1 MYMSWSEPPDR
12 RPPSGSGENPYLQG
26 PPGGGPSENPYLQ
39 RPPSG
44 PPASSEPPPPEPPGP
59 RQPGNGGP
67 PAGWNSADPDQPPP
81 SWPPTTGNWQ
91 AEQGAPPAT
100 IQVPRQN
107 GAGAEPA
114 SPGTRDWPPYSS
126 GHGPGY
132 DRPPAGSR
140 TQRRGLLGGLLTLLA
155 AIWAVGKYVLLFIGK
170 FGILKTGL
178 TLLISL
184 GLYAVFFGFW
194 GALGLVLM
202 ILLHELGHV
211 VEIRRQGMKATAPL
225 FIPFMGAAIFQ
236 RSHPTD
242 ALKQAQIGIA
252 GPLAGTVAATA
263 AFVLFGLTHNS
274 LFLFWAWIG
283 FYLNLF
289 NLIPFGMLDGGWI
302 LAAASKWF
310 QLLGLAALALAVLF
324 FHLTFGPL
332 LLILLIFGIPT
343 MIARF
348 RNDSLPYYQSVPTA
362 GKVGMGLAWLVLVG
376 YLGYAS
382 MQAYN
387 LLTAQTALG

>member
-1 MYMSWSEPPDR
+1 M
-12 RPPSGSGENPYLQG
+12 
-26 PPGGGPSENPYLQ
+26 
-39 RPPSG
+39 
-44 PPASSEPPPPEPPGP
+44 
-59 RQPGNGGP
+59 
-67 PAGWNSADPDQPPP
+67 
-81 SWPPTTGNWQ
+81 
-91 AEQGAPPAT
+91 
-100 IQVPRQN
+100 
-107 GAGAEPA
+107 
-114 SPGTRDWPPYSS
+114 
-126 GHGPGY
+126 
-132 DRPPAGSR
+132 
-140 TQRRGLLGGLLTLLA
+140 
-155 AIWAVGKYVLLFIGK
+155 GKYVLLFIGK

>member
-1 MYMSWSEPPDR
+1 M
-12 RPPSGSGENPYLQG
+12 
-26 PPGGGPSENPYLQ
+26 
-39 RPPSG
+39 
-44 PPASSEPPPPEPPGP
+44 PPAS
-59 RQPGNGGP
+59 
-67 PAGWNSADPDQPPP
+67 PAGP
-81 SWPPTTGNWQ
+81 
-91 AEQGAPPAT
+91 
-100 IQVPRQN
+100 
-107 GAGAEPA
+107 
-114 SPGTRDWPPYSS
+114 DWPPYPAD
-126 GHGPGY
+126 GRAGY
-132 DRPPAGSR
+132 GRPAAGR
-140 TQRRGLLGGLLTLLA
+140 GNQRRGLLGGLLTLLA
-155 AIWAVGKYVLLFIGK
+155 AIWAVGKYALLFIGK

-184 GLYAVFFGFW
+184 ALYAVFFGFW
-194 GALGLVLM
+194 GALGLVVM
-202 ILLHELGHV
+202 ILLHEMGHV
-211 VEIRRQGMKATAPL
+211 IEIRRQGMKATAPL

-263 AFVLFGLTHNS
+263 AFVLFAATKNP

-310 QLLGLAALALAVLF
+310 QVLGLAALAVAVLF
-324 FHLTFGPL
+324 FHLTFSPI

-362 GKVGMGLAWLVLVG
+362 ARFGMGLAWLVLVCF
-376 YLGYAS
+376 LGYAS

-387 LLTAQTALG
+387 LLNAQGLLG